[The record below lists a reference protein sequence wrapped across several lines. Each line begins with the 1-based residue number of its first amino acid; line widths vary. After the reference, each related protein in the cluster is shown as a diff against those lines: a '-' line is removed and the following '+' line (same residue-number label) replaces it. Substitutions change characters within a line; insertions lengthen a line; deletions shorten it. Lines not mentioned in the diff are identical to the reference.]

1 MGWLSDYA
9 QTHNEDNSYMK
20 TTKHFYYVETYPDKR
35 GNILT
40 ACGIHVSLR
49 ETDCVEP
56 SCEVCKKKME
66 DYELLRIE

>member
-1 MGWLSDYA
+1 M
-9 QTHNEDNSYMK
+9 TVNV
-20 TTKHFYYVETYPDKR
+20 KHFYYIETYPDKR

-56 SCEVCKKKME
+56 SCQECKRKME
-66 DYELLRIE
+66 EYELLRIK